1 MSDIIQMVASAI
13 EKISKLKEYDTSACE
28 SGKAEIS
35 VELESELREI
45 QLKATQLVNE
55 SFIMKNEIKQLK
67 IRLGEVKELDIK
79 NNVLYTPEGD
89 GPFCPFCYEKR
100 GKMTR
105 LRQNISEKDSTITYA
120 CRLCGWNPGE

>member
-1 MSDIIQMVASAI
+1 MSDIIQMIASAI
-13 EKISKLKEYDTSACE
+13 AKIPKLKEYDTSACE

-35 VELESELREI
+35 VELERELREI

-67 IRLGEVKELDIK
+67 VRLGEVKEFDIK
-79 NNVLYTPEGD
+79 NKVLYTPEGD

-120 CRLCGWNPGE
+120 CRLCGWSPE